1 VKPRYEVAK
10 IIRDYGDDFIG
21 VHSPLKHH
29 QRVLRAI
36 KICRTAELGGHIDRC
51 GDCGHERI
59 SYNSCRNRH
68 CPKCQNTNRER
79 WLLAR
84 NEDVLPCTYFHVVF
98 TIPQEL
104 NTYCLKY
111 PVALYNILF
120 QASKETL
127 FTFGNDPKHLGAQ
140 LGAISLLHTWG
151 QNLALHPHVHMIVPG
166 GGFTQNNHWKTCA
179 SNGDFLFPIKA
190 MSKVYRGKF
199 MEKFL
204 FFLEENHIQI
214 PLSLRRKLYD
224 KNWVIYAKQP
234 FKNAEGVVEYLG
246 RYSHKI
252 AISNHRITDI
262 KNGQI
267 TFRYKNYK
275 HGSVNKLM
283 TLEAKEFLR
292 RFCLHI
298 LPPKFMKIRHYG
310 FLASRVKQK
319 LKIEQMKQGVLP
331 PHKDKQ
337 SNLNYKEI
345 TKNQL
350 GFDIDQCPCCK
361 TGRMITVLQFGANA
375 VLVNMP
381 NPPPITIQ
389 QKRKIMK
396 VN

>member
-1 VKPRYEVAK
+1 
-10 IIRDYGDDFIG
+10 
-21 VHSPLKHH
+21 
-29 QRVLRAI
+29 
-36 KICRTAELGGHIDRC
+36 
-51 GDCGHERI
+51 
-59 SYNSCRNRH
+59 
-68 CPKCQNTNRER
+68 
-79 WLLAR
+79 
-84 NEDVLPCTYFHVVF
+84 
-98 TIPQEL
+98 
-104 NTYCLKY
+104 
-111 PVALYNILF
+111 
-120 QASKETL
+120 
-127 FTFGNDPKHLGAQ
+127 
-140 LGAISLLHTWG
+140 
-151 QNLALHPHVHMIVPG
+151 
-166 GGFTQNNHWKTCA
+166 
-179 SNGDFLFPIKA
+179 

-204 FFLEENHIQI
+204 FFLQENQLQI

-267 TFRYKNYK
+267 TFRYKDYK

-292 RFCLHI
+292 RLCMHI

-319 LKIEQMKQGVLP
+319 LKIEQMKQGILP

-375 VLVNMP
+375 VLVNMQ

-389 QKRKIMK
+389 NKRQIMK
-396 VN
+396 VK